1 MKEKEKE
8 KERDI
13 EGLLKYTGAG
23 SIDDVS
29 ALHSFTESTDRL
41 GSRLGTGT
49 GTQPRR
55 SSTAGA
61 TSTSTSASSS
71 HTLTLKDAGVG
82 VASISS
88 MREGECGE
96 DVLME
101 KHRDLERRREK
112 EKEKQDEKEKQKE
125 QDAEGQG
132 AGSGKRA
139 VVPTR
144 LTVKRAS
151 SRAQQDAKR
160 RADMAIRSKR

>member
-8 KERDI
+8 KEKDI
-13 EGLLKYTGAG
+13 EGSLKYTGAG

-61 TSTSTSASSS
+61 TSTSASSG

-96 DVLME
+96 EVLME
-101 KHRDLERRREK
+101 RHRDLERRREK
-112 EKEKQDEKEKQKE
+112 EKEKQDEKEKEKE

-132 AGSGKRA
+132 AGPGKRA